1 MYKAIKAYEHNVY
14 IVASTK
20 DNSGTGGT
28 VSLTTSANLTAD
40 TEFGEKVHDFPV
52 IRFFIQT
59 NYFT

>member
-1 MYKAIKAYEHNVY
+1 MYKAIKAYGHNVY

-40 TEFGEKVHDFPV
+40 TEFGESL
-52 IRFFIQT
+52 
-59 NYFT
+59 